1 MLVTGFAYWISE
13 YLELVTQE
21 TKLRRTSKTD
31 VQFSVSFYLMTAAGV
46 MSLFASLCDLIKT
59 DLYTPTQEQ
68 EQQHDLSALTQ
79 DRLLAD
85 RMAGHVEAE
94 GNQPE
99 PPPYTP

>member
-1 MLVTGFAYWISE
+1 MLLCVMVTGFAYWISE

-46 MSLFASLCDLIKT
+46 MSLFASLCNLIKT
-59 DLYTPTQEQ
+59 DVYTPSPEQ
-68 EQQHDLSALTQ
+68 GQHHDLAAWSRERAMPSA
-79 DRLLAD
+79 
-85 RMAGHVEAE
+85 EAE
-94 GNQPE
+94 NAAPE